1 MKNRNINRFIYH
13 VRHRYITMNNL
24 VVVIAAF
31 IAVSWAWASVGVVQ
45 KNYALQGEVDD
56 KRRQLQL
63 VELQTESMAY
73 EQRYYK
79 STEYQALEVRKRLGL
94 AEKGE
99 KVLILP
105 PNSEAAKASDAA
117 AITTAATQ
125 TPETE
130 PSDAQQWVNFL
141 FGGSSRSLSE

>member
-1 MKNRNINRFIYH
+1 MKNRNINKLIYH
-13 VRHRYITMNNL
+13 VRHRYLTMNNL

-45 KNYALQGEVDD
+45 RNYALQAEIDD
-56 KRRQLQL
+56 KLRQQQL
-63 VELQTESMAY
+63 IQLQTENMAY

-105 PNSEAAKASDAA
+105 PNSQSAKDADTVVTTEATS
-117 AITTAATQ
+117 TTSA
-125 TPETE
+125 TE
-130 PSDAQQWVNFL
+130 PNDLQQWVNFL
-141 FGGSSRSLSE
+141 FGGTSRSLSE